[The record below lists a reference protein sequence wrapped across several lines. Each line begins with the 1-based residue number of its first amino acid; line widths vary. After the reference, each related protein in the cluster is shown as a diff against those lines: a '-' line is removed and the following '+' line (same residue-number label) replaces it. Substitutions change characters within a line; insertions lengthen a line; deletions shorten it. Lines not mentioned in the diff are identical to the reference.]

1 MTGKMLCVLLAVCAA
16 MLPGCTNTTIIYNY
30 GDMGKPGMD
39 TVYVLKPPSYIR
51 MPPGTPGPG
60 PGGPTIPVPPDT
72 SGSSQVIPDRWS
84 SIQPLIPGTA
94 KVETII
100 STADSL
106 VIYRV
111 LGNVLNGRL
120 SAIPEEQSRS
130 FELDPE
136 MWRNTVTGVIDLYL
150 TVRFQSRD
158 GWTGIEGSPD
168 VLQIEVDGSRIARF
182 TLGRAEE
189 VLPVR
194 LPAGGYAV
202 SIRFATTRD
211 VMESLAKA
219 WRTTATLYERGV
231 PYRSDCSEDNTQN
244 FQTFFDDFVLGGGT
258 KAGAGLEPGMP
269 TRPGPSARI

>member
-30 GDMGKPGMD
+30 GDIGKPGMD

-51 MPPGTPGPG
+51 MPPGTSGPG

-72 SGSSQVIPDRWS
+72 SGGGEVIPERWS

-100 STADSL
+100 SIADSL

-120 SAIPEEQSRS
+120 SAIPEERSGS
-130 FELDPE
+130 FELNPE
-136 MWRNTVTGVIDLYL
+136 MWRNTVTEEVDLYL
-150 TVRFQSRD
+150 TVRFQSRY

-168 VLQIEVDGSRIARF
+168 VLQIEVDGSLIARF

-194 LPAGGYAV
+194 LPDGGYIV

-211 VMESLAKA
+211 VLQSLAKA
-219 WRTTATLYERGV
+219 GRTTATLYERGF
-231 PYRSDCSEDNTQN
+231 PYRSNCSEDNTQN
-244 FQTFFDDFVLGGGT
+244 FLTFFDDFVLGGGT
-258 KAGAGLEPGMP
+258 KARAGPEPEVP
-269 TRPGPSARI
+269 TRPVPSARL